1 MLRPPDNGEMEG
13 SELTRV
19 LLQGDHDRSR
29 TRLFSSRWA
38 APSHRWPALC
48 AAEFGYW
55 IITSAWNIQREWGPF
70 DAATGE
76 PHAEWKLVD
85 RAAMERELPSAL
97 ALLARTAD
105 RVLVPP
111 TSDATPATPH
121 LAGLG

>member
-1 MLRPPDNGEMEG
+1 MLRPPDNEEMEG

-19 LLQGDHDRSR
+19 LLQGAHGRSH
-29 TRLFSSRWA
+29 THGCPRLAGLHLHTDGR
-38 APSHRWPALC
+38 RCVL
-48 AAEFGYW
+48 AEFGYW
-55 IITSAWNIQREWGPF
+55 IITTAWNIQREWGPF

-85 RAAMERELPSAL
+85 RAAMERELPDAL

-111 TSDATPATPH
+111 TSDAIPH
-121 LAGLG
+121 LTVLG

>member
-1 MLRPPDNGEMEG
+1 ML
-13 SELTRV
+13 
-19 LLQGDHDRSR
+19 
-29 TRLFSSRWA
+29 
-38 APSHRWPALC
+38 
-48 AAEFGYW
+48 AEFGYW

-70 DAATGE
+70 DTATGE

-121 LAGLG
+121 LAGLGCPFDAWPLPIAPRALLRCLF

>member
-1 MLRPPDNGEMEG
+1 MITTAR
-13 SELTRV
+13 T
-19 LLQGDHDRSR
+19 HDCS
-29 TRLFSSRWA
+29 LCCA
-38 APSHRWPALC
+38 ASSHRRRCGL
-48 AAEFGYW
+48 AEFGYW

-111 TSDATPATPH
+111 TSDATPH
-121 LAGLG
+121 LAVLG

>member
-1 MLRPPDNGEMEG
+1 ML
-13 SELTRV
+13 
-19 LLQGDHDRSR
+19 
-29 TRLFSSRWA
+29 
-38 APSHRWPALC
+38 
-48 AAEFGYW
+48 AEFGYW

-70 DAATGE
+70 DTATGE

-111 TSDATPATPH
+111 TSDATPH
-121 LAGLG
+121 LAVLCRWLTCRCLVV